1 MKAPAAAPANADVIT
16 APTAFRVGIPPD
28 SPAPFID
35 LAIAGQDFKA
45 LLDTGASTSL
55 IGDEVVHH
63 LRRNAVRLRD
73 RGKPLQLA
81 CGEARSGGDVRITVR
96 WNRQKRRMRFVHL
109 PGLTVP
115 VILGRNFMSKTGIA
129 VDIGMGGYREPPLM
143 SLVPFAEPPAV
154 AEPTRA
160 APERRAGG
168 TPVNAPGREPPAGR
182 PLVAAAEERS
192 REERIAELR
201 ALLANACELSTPEQD
216 RVLSLLG
223 EFKEMFTER
232 PGCTN
237 LVQHGI
243 DTGEAQPWK
252 CNPRP
257 VSPAKRQATDA
268 ALDELLKEGIIR
280 RSTSPWGF
288 PVVLVRKKDGSWRL
302 CVDYRRL
309 NAVTQKDAYPFP
321 NVDEIVSNLGGA
333 GYFSILDA
341 SKGYLQVEMRQGD
354 ECKTAFTCHR
364 GLYEFVR
371 MPFGLCGSPS
381 TFQRLIDRVLG
392 DAKWQHALA
401 YLDDIV
407 VYSRTFEEHLSHL
420 RDVLGKLK
428 AAGITLNPSKAQI
441 CSSQVSLLGY
451 KVERGQVSP
460 DPGKLQAILEFPAP
474 KDVSGVRRFLG
485 MVGYYRQ
492 FIPACVRLQEPL
504 TKLLRKNAPWEWG
517 EAQERSF
524 RRLSQSIA
532 DTASLKLPDV
542 NKPFVIQTDASDLG
556 IGAVLLQTEG
566 EHL

>member
-1 MKAPAAAPANADVIT
+1 
-16 APTAFRVGIPPD
+16 
-28 SPAPFID
+28 
-35 LAIAGQDFKA
+35 
-45 LLDTGASTSL
+45 
-55 IGDEVVHH
+55 
-63 LRRNAVRLRD
+63 
-73 RGKPLQLA
+73 
-81 CGEARSGGDVRITVR
+81 
-96 WNRQKRRMRFVHL
+96 MRFVHL

-420 RDVLGKLK
+420 REGGGNHTEPIQGPNLQFSSEFARVQGRAWASVPGPREVTGNPGIPRAEGRERGTPIPRNGRVLPSVYSGLRTPARAPDKTTQEERSLGVGRSAGAQFPAAITKHCRHGIAK
-428 AAGITLNPSKAQI
+428 AAGRQ
-441 CSSQVSLLGY
+441 
-451 KVERGQVSP
+451 
-460 DPGKLQAILEFPAP
+460 QA
-474 KDVSGVRRFLG
+474 
-485 MVGYYRQ
+485 
-492 FIPACVRLQEPL
+492 
-504 TKLLRKNAPWEWG
+504 LR
-517 EAQERSF
+517 
-524 RRLSQSIA
+524 
-532 DTASLKLPDV
+532 DTDGRK
-542 NKPFVIQTDASDLG
+542 
-556 IGAVLLQTEG
+556 
-566 EHL
+566 